1 MSANFTPDQKDYKDY
16 KSFGTFRLFVLEN
29 FPFIAED
36 FDALTY
42 YQMLCKVVGYLKDVI
57 ANNEAIQYNQ
67 TQLLDAFNELQ
78 NYVNTYFNSLDI
90 QTEIN
95 NKLDQMAQSGAL
107 AELVSQYLQAQAIIG
122 FNNVNDLSNAIN
134 LANGSFAKTYG
145 KISYNDGLGAFYKI
159 RERTNQDVVDEDKI
173 VVLSNT
179 QNLIAEKIYSQEI
192 INLENEIKEITNQTT
207 IMIGDSF
214 IQMFPNDNWALKL
227 KEKLNLSDSETYIFG
242 EGGAGMYQAGNAGHN
257 FKQLLES
264 KASQI
269 TNPNEIKRII
279 CCGGTNDVNASSK
292 TQIKNEIENFVNYCK
307 LTYPNANIYIG
318 MIGYFKELNAVTSRS
333 NILNRVLPAY
343 QECRDFGALYLND
356 VEYVMHD
363 YSYYTDTVHPTSEGT
378 KALASA
384 IYQALKTGH
393 VEYNKEQ
400 ALNFDISNSDVT
412 TANISWYDKIVNKMH
427 TITLNGNFAITPATL
442 PANSAKTF
450 DLGNPNSTFLRLSNT
465 NIIFKR
471 YSNLRIVTVS
481 DSSIYRPANLSID
494 STTGHL
500 KLQIE
505 NYGETNFDISSIIIQ
520 EPIIV
525 PWLLW

>member
-1 MSANFTPDQKDYKDY
+1 MSANFTPEQKGYKTY

-29 FPFIAED
+29 FPFIEED

-42 YQMLCKVVGYLKDVI
+42 YQMLCKVVGYLQDVI
-57 ANNEAIQYNQ
+57 TNNESLQYNQ
-67 TQLLDAFNELQ
+67 TELLDAFNELQ
-78 NYVNTYFNSLDI
+78 SYVNTYFDSLDI

-95 NKLDQMAQSGAL
+95 NKLDEMSQSG
-107 AELVSQYLQAQAIIG
+107 ELDEIV
-122 FNNVNDLSNAIN
+122 
-134 LANGSFAKTYG
+134 G
-145 KISYNDGLGAFYKI
+145 KYITKDI
-159 RERTNQDVVDEDKI
+159 QPQI
-173 VVLSNT
+173 
-179 QNLIAEKIYSQEI
+179 
-192 INLENEIKEITNQTT
+192 NEINRKIDKLNLKDT

-214 IQMFPNDNWALKL
+214 IQMFPSDNWALSLKNKL
-227 KEKLNLSDSETYIFG
+227 GLSDNQVYIFG
-242 EGGAGMYQAGNAGHN
+242 EGGAGMFSPGNAGHN
-257 FKQLLES
+257 FKELLES

-269 TNPNEIKRII
+269 VNPDNIKTII
-279 CCGGTNDVNASSK
+279 CCGGTNDVNAQSK
-292 TQIKNEIENFVNYCK
+292 AQVKNYVETFINYCK
-307 LTYPNANIYIG
+307 SIYPNATIYIG
-318 MIGYFKELNAVTSRS
+318 MIGFFKEVNAVSSRS

-378 KALASA
+378 NALASA
-384 IYQALKTGH
+384 IFQSFMNGN

-412 TANISWYDKIVNKMH
+412 TANIAWYDKIANKTH
-427 TITLNGNFAITPATL
+427 TITMNGNFSITPATL

-481 DSSIYRPANLSID
+481 GTSIYRPANLSID
-494 STTGHL
+494 ATTGHL

-505 NYGETNFDISSIIIQ
+505 NYGETNVDISGIVIQ